1 MTFTEIEAILI
12 AATPTI
18 TAVIG
23 IISAYFKIKGTSS
36 KSTKQLIN
44 EFESVKKTVEDTEEY
59 DALKDELALVHQEN
73 IELKKT
79 IKELLV
85 KIDRIARDKKE
96 E

>member
-1 MTFTEIEAILI
+1 MTFTEIEAIII

-36 KSTKQLIN
+36 KSTKELID
-44 EFESVKKTVEDTEEY
+44 EFETVKKTVEDTKEY
-59 DALKDELALVHQEN
+59 NALKDELALAHQEN
-73 IELKKT
+73 RELKKT